1 MFAAYGS
8 HSRSSET
15 PTITLLELF
24 LKNHE
29 TLKTV
34 VMMLKIQ
41 LHVKEKDYIFKYIRI
56 DFKLLYYKYFDK
68 MQLCRT

>member
-1 MFAAYGS
+1 
-8 HSRSSET
+8 
-15 PTITLLELF
+15 
-24 LKNHE
+24 
-29 TLKTV
+29 
-34 VMMLKIQ
+34 MMLKIQ